1 MIRPSALK
9 TAFAIALAGAF
20 FVSVSGCSLLSS
32 AGAASTVEPTGIAVV
47 VGNRANSAIPDLT
60 AITAVIPSSLGV
72 GSVLTVTGI
81 SGLVSGETGGSQT
94 VIDLG
99 NSSDNAAQA
108 LTARANIIKEVGQ
121 VTASVP
127 EADDLGAIASA
138 ARSIAQVKGV
148 RIVIIADSMLSTAGV
163 LQFQNGLFAH
173 AATDIAVKIPANQL
187 PDLHGSE
194 VIIIGQGKTKLPQP
208 ALGTGDLLS
217 LRSAWEKILKHSGA
231 ASIHYVDSVTVTGVA
246 PVTPQVTVVA
256 PSEVIPVSFPSP
268 CSAIAPTG
276 ALNFGVNTAVFVNP
290 EKAKYEIHNIAD
302 KFKLE
307 KCTGKIRVDGTASS
321 EGNADRNIA
330 LSMQRAEAVAK
341 ILSTDLGIP
350 TSSMDIRGLGSDFPE
365 FVKDTDESGALIAGA
380 AELNRTVRISFSD

>member
-217 LRSAWEKILKHSGA
+217 LRSA
-231 ASIHYVDSVTVTGVA
+231 
-246 PVTPQVTVVA
+246 
-256 PSEVIPVSFPSP
+256 
-268 CSAIAPTG
+268 
-276 ALNFGVNTAVFVNP
+276 
-290 EKAKYEIHNIAD
+290 
-302 KFKLE
+302 
-307 KCTGKIRVDGTASS
+307 
-321 EGNADRNIA
+321 
-330 LSMQRAEAVAK
+330 
-341 ILSTDLGIP
+341 
-350 TSSMDIRGLGSDFPE
+350 
-365 FVKDTDESGALIAGA
+365 
-380 AELNRTVRISFSD
+380 